1 MDVDG
6 QWDGSGRNE
15 ETLDQVQGDVAVDD
29 QRLQLR
35 QEPVWWE
42 PVDPVEQV
50 PVVERDCEALQG
62 VAPPADL
69 LDEVRIDPD
78 LFRVLEHQPGQFR
91 EAGSVESFVPV
102 VPGIVLE
109 LEALQW
115 AEPGHRLGAV
125 TNLEPEIKLGQLRR
139 PR

>member
-1 MDVDG
+1 M
-6 QWDGSGRNE
+6 
-15 ETLDQVQGDVAVDD
+15 
-29 QRLQLR
+29 
-35 QEPVWWE
+35 
-42 PVDPVEQV
+42 DPVEQV
-50 PVVERDCEALQG
+50 PVVERDGEALQG

-109 LEALQW
+109 LEALQ
-115 AEPGHRLGAV
+115 
-125 TNLEPEIKLGQLRR
+125 
-139 PR
+139 